1 MAEVFFN
8 QGKRM
13 VADSLFRQ
21 VCQSWYNHLHR
32 IFKYTTRTHP
42 VPRGV
47 GPGVIEDDEP
57 VVKGLD
63 EIQKSEARTFLT
75 AMFEL
80 RRKQRRCPHREMM
93 IVCLT
98 LGILYF
104 LLHNRDEARELGRKA
119 VALGRRDPDSPDSHK
134 AIHFLTVCETYE

>member
-80 RRKQRRCPHREMM
+80 RRKQRRCPDR
-93 IVCLT
+93 
-98 LGILYF
+98 
-104 LLHNRDEARELGRKA
+104 LLFGGQARELGRKA